1 MRSTREVIEDHLAL
15 RREHDLGADVER
27 NYADD
32 LLVMAKDGVFRGK
45 DGIRKTA
52 RILQENLPDA
62 TYRYELLRVA
72 DDYALL
78 GWSATAANG
87 ARTRHGADAFVVK
100 DGLIAVQIIHYD
112 VAPPD
117 WGLPMTGVLEAL
129 RPLPPRSAR
138 GREYPRAGSP

>member
-117 WGLPMTGVLEAL
+117 
-129 RPLPPRSAR
+129 
-138 GREYPRAGSP
+138 